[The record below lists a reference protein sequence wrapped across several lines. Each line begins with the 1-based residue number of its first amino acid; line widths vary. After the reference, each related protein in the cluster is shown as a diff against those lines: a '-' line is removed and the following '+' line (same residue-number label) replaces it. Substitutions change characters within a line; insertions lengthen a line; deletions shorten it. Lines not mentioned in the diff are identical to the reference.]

1 MDYIKN
7 LRSMVG
13 HEKVIM
19 VIAGAF
25 VFDSDKRLLLQ
36 QRSDTGEWGLPGG
49 FMELDETV
57 QDTARR
63 EVFEETGLQLKELEL
78 FGIYSGPKYD
88 KTFKNGDQ
96 VAMVQILFTCRNF
109 GGQLVEQN
117 EESLSN
123 KFYSLTEL
131 PENLFSDHLD
141 FFKDLQS
148 RQQLLILK

>member
-25 VFDSDKRLLLQ
+25 VFDSDNRLLLQ
-36 QRSDTGEWGLPGG
+36 QRSDSGEWGLPGG
-49 FMELDETV
+49 FMEMEESV

-109 GGQLVEQN
+109 EGQVVEQN
-117 EESLSN
+117 EESLNN
-123 KFYSLTEL
+123 KFFSLKDL
-131 PENLFSDHLD
+131 PENLFSDHQD
-141 FFKDLQS
+141 FFDDLKS
-148 RQQLLILK
+148 RPLLPILK

>member
-25 VFDSDKRLLLQ
+25 VFDKDNRLLLQ

-49 FMELDETV
+49 FMELGENV

-63 EVFEETGLQLKELEL
+63 EVFEETGLNLGKLEL
-78 FGIYSGPKYD
+78 FGIYSGSKYD
-88 KTFKNGDQ
+88 KTFANGDQ
-96 VAMVQILFTCRNF
+96 VSLVQIIFSIRDYTGL
-109 GGQLVEQN
+109 LIEAN

-123 KFYSLTEL
+123 CFFHLNEL
-131 PENLFSDHLD
+131 PPVLFPDHQI
-141 FFKDLQS
+141 FFEDLLSGQEIP
-148 RQQLLILK
+148 LFK